1 MTWQNI
7 IKQSF
12 MVKTNFPDA
21 DIWLQTRGT
30 EDNVGK
36 PLKQFS
42 PVQGKYNYGIKLPE
56 GFNKDYVFKQL
67 ADLYR
72 NGYWKINSY
81 GTLNLQH
88 IRKNDILKVLD
99 ELENKEDYK
108 DETSEKFQAKK
119 WVEKLQNEKFKSRI
133 VELMD
138 EEVVM
143 KFDQRQGNAEDFYE
157 EKE

>member
-42 PVQGKYNYGIKLPE
+42 PVQGKYNYGIKIPE

-88 IRKNDILKVLD
+88 IRKSDILKVLD
-99 ELENKEDYK
+99 GLENKKDYK
-108 DETSEKFQAKK
+108 DETSERYQVLYGEWLTHSKAIAQLLEGHSSELVREGREIKRFI
-119 WVEKLQNEKFKSRI
+119 EKLEGMR
-133 VELMD
+133 
-138 EEVVM
+138 
-143 KFDQRQGNAEDFYE
+143 
-157 EKE
+157 